1 MQKVAIEI
9 EEQKEGCLGGN
20 EVHALLTSDSI
31 CYAPNPTFAFSF
43 LTVTFIHFL
52 KEKKKKSSQYMKQCT
67 LQTENAS
74 SS

>member
-52 KEKKKKSSQYMKQCT
+52 KEKKKKKNHLLVCCVHI
-67 LQTENAS
+67 
-74 SS
+74 

>member
-1 MQKVAIEI
+1 MQKAAIEI
-9 EEQKEGCLGGN
+9 KEQKEGCLGGN
-20 EVHALLTSDSI
+20 EVHALLTLDSI

-43 LTVTFIHFL
+43 LTVTFIHCL
-52 KEKKKKSSQYMKQCT
+52 KQKKESSQYIKQCT